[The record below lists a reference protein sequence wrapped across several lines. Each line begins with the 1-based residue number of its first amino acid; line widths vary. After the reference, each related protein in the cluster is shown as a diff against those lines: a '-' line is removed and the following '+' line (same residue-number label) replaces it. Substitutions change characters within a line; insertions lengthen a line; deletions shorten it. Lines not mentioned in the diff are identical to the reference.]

1 MPALTIPLISDE
13 PVNIG
18 EKRLLEYELGEL
30 LHKRPQSSLLHGW
43 HELVVETALPKQG
56 VHPPLGGAGFEMFIE
71 TESFSGSAE

>member
-1 MPALTIPLISDE
+1 MPALTIP

-18 EKRLLEYELGEL
+18 EKRLLEHELGEL

-71 TESFSGSAE
+71 TESFSGNAE